1 MTKVA
6 VIGNKEWQNR
16 RKIQHLLT
24 DLKHKFKNDLILIG
38 AGGKEG
44 ANFMIRK
51 YALEFGIQYEEYNPS
66 YSGHNLY
73 SALPESYYGKNYHFS
88 QLLHR
93 MRILAE
99 NCDYLMI
106 LNNKSDM
113 NPQLQTAYN
122 KVKKLNKPVVVL
134 G

>member
-6 VIGNKEWQNR
+6 IIGNKEWQNK
-16 RKIQHLLT
+16 RKVQQILT
-24 DLKHKFKNDLILIG
+24 ELKQKFKNDLILVG
-38 AGGKEG
+38 AGGSEG
-44 ANFMIRK
+44 ANYMIRK
-51 YALEFGIQYEEYNPS
+51 FALEFGIRYEEYNAS
-66 YSGHNLY
+66 YTGYNLY
-73 SALPESYYGKNYHFS
+73 SALPEAYYGKKYHFS

-106 LNNKSDM
+106 LNNESNM

-122 KVKKLNKPVVVL
+122 KVKKLNKPVVVV

>member
-1 MTKVA
+1 MKIA
-6 VIGNKEWQNR
+6 IIGNKEWQNK
-16 RKIQHLLT
+16 RKVQEILT
-24 DLKHKFKNDLILIG
+24 KVRSDYDNPIIVG

-44 ANFMIRK
+44 ANFMVRK
-51 YALEFGIQYEEYNPS
+51 YALEFGMKYEEYNPS

-73 SALPESYYGKNYHFS
+73 SALPEAYYGKNYHFS

-99 NCDYLMI
+99 NCDYMI
-106 LNNKSDM
+106 VLNNQTEL
-113 NPQLQTAYN
+113 NPQLKTAYN
-122 KVKKLNKPVVVL
+122 KINKLNKPVVLL

>member
-1 MTKVA
+1 MIRVA
-6 VIGNKEWQNR
+6 VIGNKEWQNK
-16 RKIQHLLT
+16 RKIQQVLT
-24 DLKHKFKNDLILIG
+24 ELKQKFKQDLILIG
-38 AGGKEG
+38 AGGSEG
-44 ANFMIRK
+44 ANYMIRK
-51 YALEFGIQYEEYNPS
+51 FALEFGIQYEEYNAS
-66 YSGHNLY
+66 YTGYNLY
-73 SALPESYYGKNYHFS
+73 SALPEAYYGKKYHFS

-93 MRILAE
+93 MRLLAE

-106 LNNKSDM
+106 LNTETNM

>member
-1 MTKVA
+1 MIRVA
-6 VIGNKEWQNR
+6 VIGNKEWQNK
-16 RKIQHLLT
+16 RKIQQVLT
-24 DLKHKFKNDLILIG
+24 ELKQKFKQDLILIG
-38 AGGKEG
+38 AGGSEG
-44 ANFMIRK
+44 ANYMIRK
-51 YALEFGIQYEEYNPS
+51 FALEFGIQYEEYNAS
-66 YSGHNLY
+66 YTGYNLY
-73 SALPESYYGKNYHFS
+73 SALPEAYYGKKYHFS

-93 MRILAE
+93 MRLLAE

-106 LNNKSDM
+106 LNSETNM